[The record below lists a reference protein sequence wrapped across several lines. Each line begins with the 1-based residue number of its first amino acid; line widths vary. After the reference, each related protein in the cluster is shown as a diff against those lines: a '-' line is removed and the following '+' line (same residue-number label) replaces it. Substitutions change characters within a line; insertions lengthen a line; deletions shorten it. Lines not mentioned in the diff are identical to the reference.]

1 MEYNESEA
9 MVSRHQ
15 HALVTQPVHGA
26 CNLIPI
32 NAWQRLDDVVHR
44 AAATREGSYN
54 IEYRGGD
61 RRHEDRII

>member
-1 MEYNESEA
+1 

-15 HALVTQPVHGA
+15 RAIPAQPMYGA
-26 CNLIPI
+26 YDLIPI
-32 NAWQRLDDVVHR
+32 NVWQRLDDVVHR
-44 AAATREGSYN
+44 AAPTREGSDN